1 MIFHLTKNVKNKHN
15 YYVITP
21 NSSGNFTKT
30 IKVSIKLDKKIRK
43 YKALKKSYP
52 SFKIMDRGLI
62 KQGNV

>member
-43 YKALKKSYP
+43 YKALK
-52 SFKIMDRGLI
+52 
-62 KQGNV
+62 